1 MIRRTMIA
9 VMVMVV
15 LLGLGSLAEAVD
27 VPVGTFKIRTRYL
40 DGTAFEPNTDVL
52 GIDDSLYLSM
62 YAEEDFWW
70 GSSFGYGWALVCDPS
85 LATITGGVFGPAS
98 YGGWMVPTDGHGLLY
113 GVDGEGQLG
122 KFEPSPDDVN
132 YGIYSVGLQLDDF
145 LYSPQSVGDV
155 TVSFWQLNAV
165 DPYRDPPHG
174 VVDSIVINQV
184 PEPASIIL
192 LGVGGVLMRRR
203 RIYSK

>member
-15 LLGLGSLAEAVD
+15 LLGLGSLAEAVWL
-27 VPVGTFKIRTRYL
+27 PVGTFKIHTRYL

-70 GSSFGYGWALVCDPS
+70 GSSFGYYWALVCDPS
-85 LATITGGVFGPAS
+85 LATITGGVLGPGAA
-98 YGGWMVPTDGHGLLY
+98 YGGWIAPTDGLLY
-113 GVDGEGQLG
+113 GVDGEGRRG
-122 KFEPSPDDVN
+122 KFEPDEFERYPA
-132 YGIYSVGLQLDDF
+132 GLYADDF

-155 TVSFWQLNAV
+155 TVSFWQLGRED
-165 DPYRDPPHG
+165 DPYG